1 MNDRLHRLGVSER
14 DLDERFARS
23 GGHGG
28 QNVNKVSTC
37 VLLTHLPT
45 GLTVRVE
52 TERTQARNREI
63 ARDRL
68 ADRLEARER
77 DRRAAAKHAAELTK
91 RQKRRPSAGAR
102 RRNVERKRRRGEV
115 KANRRWR
122 GDHE

>member
-1 MNDRLHRLGVSER
+1 MNDRLHRLGVRDS

-37 VLLTHLPT
+37 VILTHLPT
-45 GLTVRVE
+45 GLSVRVE

-63 ARDRL
+63 ARERL

-77 DRRAAAKHAAELTK
+77 DRRAAARHAMERAK
-91 RQKRRPSAGAR
+91 RQSRRPSAAAR
-102 RRNVERKRRRGEV
+102 RRNVERKRRRGAV
-115 KANRRWR
+115 KTNRRFR
-122 GDHE
+122 GDVE